1 MSIIRYIIYIYIYIY
16 IYICYIIYIIL
27 YISYTLYILHTIL
40 HITKR
45 YICIYI
51 KSDFFFFMYRNTINI
66 HFGLKIIKILIYKRN
81 LHTVCKSEAKHK
93 NKT

>member
-1 MSIIRYIIYIYIYIY
+1 MYVILYIL
-16 IYICYIIYIIL
+16 CYIIYIIL
-27 YISYTLYILHTIL
+27 YILYTLYIL